1 MRHCTSGTLL
11 VQASLWFQAV
21 IHLSKS
27 LNHRFRVT
35 GGNTAAVLQLPGV
48 VFKFSSHH
56 SQLVQTEALNCER
69 LQQNDELVHRDKI
82 VKLYRHLSV
91 WHFDVLVLKE
101 EGTRT
106 LKDYTVAGGK
116 HLSEPGIRQ
125 CFEDLLRVLHEMH
138 ETARLVH
145 RDIKPENI
153 CYGRQICLIDLGSAA
168 SLDESTNWQSGS
180 TNKYDL
186 PEMLL
191 SETSAVSVAQDLY
204 PLAVIVYELFEHRFP
219 FADSTQYRTLQEY
232 LDNISRT
239 RNVHRPFVHTPKDLR
254 PVLTKMLSR
263 RRFDRY
269 PTAEAVLHALG
280 ISI

>member
-21 IHLSKS
+21 LHLSRTLS
-27 LNHRFRVT
+27 HRFRVT

-56 SQLVQTEALNCER
+56 SHLVQTEALNCER

-101 EGTRT
+101 EGTHT

-125 CFEDLLRVLHEMH
+125 CFEDLLKVLHEMH
-138 ETARLVH
+138 VTAQLVH

-168 SLDESTNWQSGS
+168 SLDEPTNWQSGS

-204 PLAVIVYELFEHRFP
+204 PLAVIVYELFEHRYP
-219 FADSTQYRTLQEY
+219 FADSTHCETMQEY

-239 RNVHRPFVHTPKDLR
+239 RNAHRPFVHTPEDLQ
-254 PVLTKMLSR
+254 PILTKMLSR

-269 PTAEAVLHALG
+269 PTADAVLHALHTTT
-280 ISI
+280 